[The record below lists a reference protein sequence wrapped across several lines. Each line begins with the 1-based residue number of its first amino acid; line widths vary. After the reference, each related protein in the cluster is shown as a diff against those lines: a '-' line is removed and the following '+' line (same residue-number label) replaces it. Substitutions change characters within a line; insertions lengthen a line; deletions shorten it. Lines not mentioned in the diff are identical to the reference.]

1 MREIKKGLLM
11 DPRVWLLGISESSV
25 YFQADHSQERGTE
38 VEDEVDTGQLLH
50 HLDRCTE
57 DGLSQVGSRVPQ
69 STSET
74 SGPRREVTILGNEL
88 SLVFVVGDNLG
99 EFLGDVVGVGGLTSD
114 PGEGG
119 SSFVDSAL
127 LDEPSRRLGEEEES
141 SSEDQTGCQLEARE

>member
-1 MREIKKGLLM
+1 MAVPQDLKQ
-11 DPRVWLLGISESSV
+11 D
-25 YFQADHSQERGTE
+25 DSQERGTE
-38 VEDEVDTGQLLH
+38 VEDKVDTGQLLH

-88 SLVFVVGDNLG
+88 SLVFVVGDNFG
-99 EFLGDVVGVGGLTSD
+99 EFLGNVVGIGGLPTDSS
-114 PGEGG
+114 EGG
-119 SSFVDSAL
+119 GGFVDSAL

-141 SSEDQTGCQLEARE
+141 SSEDQSDCQLEARE